1 MYRKQSS
8 AGHSCLKLI
17 DVNENMVTGQNC
29 TKTILH
35 QGSILYGGLFSTR
48 VKKNRKSIS
57 IKKQKKSYWP
67 RVRGY
72 SHSKKKS

>member
-1 MYRKQSS
+1 MSIKTGKKQ
-8 AGHSCLKLI
+8 
-17 DVNENMVTGQNC
+17 VTGQNC

-67 RVRGY
+67 RVRVRGN
-72 SHSKKKS
+72 SHSKKK